1 VEGARN
7 EGGRFRGRSEVN
19 GSQTRR
25 EFYVENGGS
34 KKWRQQDVEGAKNGG
49 SQKWREPEIEGAKT
63 GGESREKCSENN
75 RAAKTDNNQEGSH
88 KKGTEQQHSRWM
100 IFDQSSSG
108 PDMSG
113 RSSGVVF
120 DSRGSNVVADT
131 GFQGKFASPFISDS
145 PRTLERGTQLSLLA
159 VWKKYHC
166 GSHHLLP
173 HLSG

>member
-1 VEGARN
+1 VEAARC
-7 EGGRFRGRSEVN
+7 G
-19 GSQTRR
+19 GSQ
-25 EFYVENGGS
+25 
-34 KKWRQQDVEGAKNGG
+34 NGG

-131 GFQGKFASPFISDS
+131 GFQGKVASLLYLIP
-145 PRTLERGTQLSLLA
+145 LERWNVEHSCHFWRYGRSTI
-159 VWKKYHC
+159 VDHIIFFRI
-166 GSHHLLP
+166 
-173 HLSG
+173 